1 MYLFITQESINNYL
15 YFSISIKNMPISI
28 NLSDEMKKQLDD
40 IAKNTERNRTQIIK
54 LAIKKYL
61 EENATNPTKKSK
73 NFAR

>member
-1 MYLFITQESINNYL
+1 
-15 YFSISIKNMPISI
+15 MPISI